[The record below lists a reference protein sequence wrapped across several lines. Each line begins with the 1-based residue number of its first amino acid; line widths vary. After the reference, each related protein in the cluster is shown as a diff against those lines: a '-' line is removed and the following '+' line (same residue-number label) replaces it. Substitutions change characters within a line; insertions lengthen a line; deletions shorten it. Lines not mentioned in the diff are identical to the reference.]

1 MKRAEARQGSR
12 QFPPPLSKS
21 NGAVCLQNMQMKCK
35 SAEPWANGGGFML
48 TSSWQYMVAHTLR
61 RTCRHVAGW
70 MDAWMDGWMD
80 GWIDGCI
87 GQGAE
92 RGI

>member
-35 SAEPWANGGGFML
+35 SAEPWANGGGVHVDVVMAIHGG
-48 TSSWQYMVAHTLR
+48 AHTQA
-61 RTCRHVAGW
+61 HVQACGR
-70 MDAWMDGWMD
+70 MDGCMDGWMD
-80 GWIDGCI
+80 GWMDRWMYRS
-87 GQGAE
+87 
-92 RGI
+92 RG